1 MTKSVLNK
9 HKAERFCA
17 TSGSGVGL
25 TENERIRWFLSFS
38 IG

>member
-25 TENERIRWFLSFS
+25 TENWKNTLVS
-38 IG
+38 